1 MSLEGGSRFRAGNIY
16 IQKGLINVHY
26 YLLNKYNLNACFQRD
41 FLTNELMLCSFTV
54 LLKFTANSE
63 ESCNSRENFL
73 RTSKLFLL
81 SPSKKVDT
89 QICFTSF
96 YLSGAKFLTPRLMGP
111 FIGLH
116 QTICSS
122 SGPACML
129 QYYVIKYFKNFQFSS
144 RCLYN

>member
-26 YLLNKYNLNACFQRD
+26 YLLNKQNLNACFQRD

-89 QICFTSF
+89 
-96 YLSGAKFLTPRLMGP
+96 
-111 FIGLH
+111 
-116 QTICSS
+116 
-122 SGPACML
+122 
-129 QYYVIKYFKNFQFSS
+129 
-144 RCLYN
+144 